1 VESVDFLIDAG
12 EGIIVSTSGGGTIND
27 GAQFATGV
35 PTFDT
40 ADFPSLQKG
49 GVAGECQ
56 AWIRVS
62 NSLLGILNVLVRAH
76 DDEGDIGFDVIVDLQ
91 TTMDYTLTFRWSLI
105 TWAGADNIPVAD
117 ALHGTGANEAGND
130 IYDSVT
136 AVYGWNQAA
145 QEWLAFFPSG
155 VNVPGANDLLTLDN
169 GAAYWIAIEAP
180 GPVTWTIAK
189 NVGP

>member
-1 VESVDFLIDAG
+1 
-12 EGIIVSTSGGGTIND
+12 
-27 GAQFATGV
+27 
-35 PTFDT
+35 
-40 ADFPSLQKG
+40 
-49 GVAGECQ
+49 
-56 AWIRVS
+56 
-62 NSLLGILNVLVRAH
+62 
-76 DDEGDIGFDVIVDLQ
+76 
-91 TTMDYTLTFRWSLI
+91 
-105 TWAGADNIPVAD
+105 
-117 ALHGTGANEAGND
+117 
-130 IYDSVT
+130 VT